1 MRIRPARNRVLAA
14 DLASLLA
21 VVIVLAATIN
31 FAVVLPASFRSVV
44 AETRRDDGMSVV
56 DRKLVVASNY
66 AISPAFILNS
76 ERLVPLHSTYSLVT
90 GVHIENVVPT
100 GLGGVRFV
108 SRYLLLPREMTTTAR
123 AKWLLCYGCEQSRL
137 RARIKVVWRSPTTP
151 GLFIARVVR

>member
-1 MRIRPARNRVLAA
+1 MRIRPSRDHVLSA
-14 DLASLLA
+14 DLASVLV

-31 FAVVLPASFRSVV
+31 FAVVLPSSFRGVV

-76 ERLVPLHSTYSLVT
+76 ERLVPLHSRYSLVT

-100 GLGGVRFV
+100 SLRGVRFI
-108 SRYLLLPREMTTTAR
+108 SRYLLLPREMTTTAQ
-123 AKWLLCYGCEQSRL
+123 AEWLLCYGCERSRL
-137 RARIKVVWRSPTTP
+137 HVPIKVVWRSTITP